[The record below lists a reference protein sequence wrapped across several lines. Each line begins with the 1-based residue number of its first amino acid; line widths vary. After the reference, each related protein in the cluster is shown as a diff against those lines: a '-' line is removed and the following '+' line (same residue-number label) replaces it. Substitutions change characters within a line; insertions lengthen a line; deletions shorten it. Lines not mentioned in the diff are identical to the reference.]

1 MSFGG
6 SGFGSGFGQ
15 QNNTTQP
22 SAFGGFGSSTT
33 NTGSGKSTIIPNT
46 LENVA
51 GFINPFSHST
61 RHEAN

>member
-6 SGFGSGFGQ
+6 GGFGGFGQ

-33 NTGSGKSTIIPNT
+33 NTGTGKFTIT
-46 LENVA
+46 SYLSRCVA
-51 GFINPFSHST
+51 GSSPRFTSDG
-61 RHEAN
+61 

>member
-6 SGFGSGFGQ
+6 GFGGFGQ

-33 NTGSGKSTIIPNT
+33 NTGSSKSIVISLP
-46 LENVA
+46 L
-51 GFINPFSHST
+51 ST
-61 RHEAN
+61 